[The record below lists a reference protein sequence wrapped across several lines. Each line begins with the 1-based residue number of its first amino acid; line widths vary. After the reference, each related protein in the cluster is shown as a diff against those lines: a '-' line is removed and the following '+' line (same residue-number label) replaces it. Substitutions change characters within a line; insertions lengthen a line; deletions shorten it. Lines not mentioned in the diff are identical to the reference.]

1 MTGIETWAEMHARQ
15 MRERVELAQSVSC
28 FTLPDAAKILDMRAD
43 TLRGF
48 CKYHGITFKKRK
60 GYTNAKETIG
70 GRSGAANVSAQP
82 SGQMGDGSVQHRPSA
97 KCAEQLG
104 NSATGTE
111 MVHEQSSQAGV
122 QRLTKEDIYRQ
133 LLERQLAK
141 DVKKNP
147 NMKPKPIQTRNVM
160 QDYGKQGGRPRKTA
174 NGVDLRQI
182 IATASD
188 SGMTVE
194 QIASMCKC
202 DKSTVRRI
210 MGAMM
215 G

>member
-28 FTLPDAAKILDMRAD
+28 FTLPDAAKILDMRAE

-60 GYTNAKETIG
+60 GYTNGKEAIG
-70 GRSGAANVSAQP
+70 GRSSAANVSAEP

-97 KCAEQLG
+97 ERTEPLG
-104 NSATGTE
+104 NSASGTE
-111 MVHEQSSQAGV
+111 VVHEQSAQAGV
-122 QRLTKEDIYRQ
+122 QRLTKEDLYRQ

-141 DVKKNP
+141 DIKKNP

-160 QDYGKQGGRPRKTA
+160 QDYGKKGGRPRATS
-174 NGVDLRQI
+174 NGVDLRKI

-188 SGMTVE
+188 SGMSVE
-194 QIASMCKC
+194 QIAIMCKC
-202 DKSTVRRI
+202 DRSTVRRI
-210 MGAMM
+210 INAMM
-215 G
+215 E

>member
-28 FTLPDAAKILDMRAD
+28 FTLPDAAKILDMRAE

-60 GYTNAKETIG
+60 GYTNGKEAIG
-70 GRSGAANVSAQP
+70 GRLSAANVSAEP
-82 SGQMGDGSVQHRPSA
+82 SGQMGDGNIQHRPSTERS
-97 KCAEQLG
+97 EQLG
-104 NSATGTE
+104 NSATGIE
-111 MVHEQSSQAGV
+111 VVHEQSAKAGV
-122 QRLTKEDIYRQ
+122 QRLTKEDLYRQ

-141 DVKKNP
+141 DIKKNP
-147 NMKPKPIQTRNVM
+147 NMKPKPIQTHNVM
-160 QDYGKQGGRPRKTA
+160 QDYGKQGGRPRKTS

-188 SGMTVE
+188 NGMTVE
-194 QIASMCKC
+194 QIATMCKC
-202 DKSTVRRI
+202 DRSTVRRI
-210 MGAMM
+210 MNAMM